1 MSAPFGFSEPGRSI
15 PLIIGT
21 SIATT
26 LAVIGL
32 AKVALQSLS
41 KPRIIPSPRETLLP
55 KLTKEEQSQLTY
67 PPDIFPGARDATSP
81 VSQFMWSSPSP
92 HPDN

>member
-1 MSAPFGFSEPGRSI
+1 MSQAEAS
-15 PLIIGT
+15 LIIGT
-21 SIATT
+21 STATT
-26 LAVIGL
+26 LAVITL
-32 AKVALQSLS
+32 AKLTLQSPP

-67 PPDIFPGARDATSP
+67 PPDIFPGARDVPSR
-81 VSQFMWSSPSP
+81 VSQFTWSSPSP